1 MEAKKGRPR
10 APEVEIDGVLHK
22 ECTECKEFKPYN
34 TEHFYYNKK
43 TERYVLP
50 CKECRREYA
59 REQRA
64 SVDVEARRAYAREY
78 YARNRDKMLAAQRKY
93 REANR
98 EAYNDSQRE
107 YQRQYRD
114 EKREQYNEYHRN
126 WRAANREAYNAY
138 HREYYRKRKAA
149 GGAK

>member
-1 MEAKKGRPR
+1 MEAKRGRPR

-34 TEHFYYNKK
+34 TEHFYFNKK
-43 TERYVLP
+43 TQRYVLP

-59 REQRA
+59 RERVA
-64 SVDVEARRAYAREY
+64 EADKEARRAYAREY
-78 YARNRDKMLAAQRKY
+78 YARNREKMREAQRK
-93 REANR
+93 
-98 EAYNDSQRE
+98 
-107 YQRQYRD
+107 
-114 EKREQYNEYHRN
+114 YHRN

-138 HREYYRKRKAA
+138 HREYYRKRKEA